1 MRRILLLLLAAA
13 IGVPALV
20 IAPSS
25 TASARPT
32 APTPSVYVEGND
44 PQAKVFD
51 PLKVI
56 KINLTME
63 QPAIDALAADPRGN
77 YQLGTM
83 SVRTSWGT
91 WGPYDIGIR
100 LKGVIGSYR
109 WLDRKAGFK
118 VKINAVD
125 DNLRF
130 YGLKKLTLNNMV
142 QDGSYIHEAL
152 AYRVFRAM
160 DIPAPRVGYADVSF
174 NGTAYGL
181 YAHIETYD
189 KPMLSRWFNKTQ
201 HLYEG
206 SYWMDVSP
214 GNEGAFE
221 VDEGDASDRADLID
235 LIAAA
240 NSPAAAWWSALG
252 KVADRSQFVREWA
265 TETFIG
271 HWDGYAHYIKNNYY
285 LHSDNKGIFTM
296 MPWGTDQTFDW
307 APEWTDT
314 SDRAIMFTKCMQVRA
329 CWAEYHRALLQ
340 LSTVVP
346 DLQLDVM
353 VQKISAAIHPSLL
366 KDPRREVIADWGA
379 CDKSCRESQ
388 TQAAEGAQSAAPT
401 FVANRIVQLNDYLRP
416 MLPETPLVKV
426 TRVGKRLKVGWTAA
440 ADIRWPVKGA
450 EIQIRVGGGNWQ
462 NVSAPQARPIMF
474 TWTKGR
480 PSALRVRISNDLATS
495 SWSTPQ
501 SFDRP

>member
-1 MRRILLLLLAAA
+1 MRRILPFLIAAA

-20 IAPSS
+20 IAPGV
-25 TASARPT
+25 TASARPA
-32 APTPSVYVEGND
+32 APTPSAYVEGND

-56 KINLTME
+56 NIKLTME
-63 QPAIDALAADPRGN
+63 QPAIDALAANPRGD

-83 SVRTSWGT
+83 SVRTSWGN

-125 DNLRF
+125 SNLRF

-160 DIPAPRVGYADVSF
+160 DIPAPRVGYASVSF
-174 NGTAYGL
+174 NGTPYGL
-181 YAHIETYD
+181 YSHIETYD
-189 KPMLSRWFNKTQ
+189 EPMLDRWFDKTQ

-221 VDEGDASDRADLID
+221 VDEGDASDRADLIA

-240 NSPAAAWWSALG
+240 NTPADRWWSALD

-285 LHSDNKGIFTM
+285 LHSDKKGKFTM

-307 APEWTDT
+307 AAEWTDT

-340 LSTVVP
+340 LSAVVP
-346 DLQLDVM
+346 SLQLDVM
-353 VQKISAAIHPSLL
+353 VQKISAAIRPSLL
-366 KDPRREVIADWGA
+366 KDPRRELIPEWGS
-379 CDKSCRESQ
+379 CDATCREGQ
-388 TQAAEGAQSAAPT
+388 TGAAEGAQGAAAT
-401 FVANRIVQLNDYLRP
+401 FVTNRIVQLNDYLRP
-416 MLPETPLVKV
+416 MLPPTPSVTV
-426 TRVGKRLKVGWTAA
+426 TRVGKRLSVGWTSAA
-440 ADIRWPVKGA
+440 NIRWPIKGA
-450 EIQIRVGGGNWQ
+450 EIQIRVGRGDWQ

-474 TWTKGR
+474 TWPVTR
-480 PSALRVRISNDLATS
+480 PSALRLRVSNDLSTS
-495 SWSTPQ
+495 DWSTPKY
-501 SFDRP
+501 FDRR